1 MSMSNQLDYLESN
14 KSSSKLHT
22 PSVFRN
28 TVIPKR
34 SANASNMTSKEPD
47 HRVGIESNN
56 QDPAFESETIGSHA
70 PLAPVASEPQTKADK
85 SIQDEAIAAMLNR
98 GTDPKNI
105 PKYVQHH
112 IIAKETGNHRD
123 LDIISQIPSTELQE
137 RISNVGE

>member
-1 MSMSNQLDYLESN
+1 MSNQLG
-14 KSSSKLHT
+14 SSWPNQSSPNPHI
-22 PSVFRN
+22 PCSFGN
-28 TVIPKR
+28 MVIPNR
-34 SANASNMTSKEPD
+34 VYEASNTGSRGLG
-47 HRVGIESNN
+47 HGVGIESNN
-56 QDPAFESETIGSHA
+56 QDSAFEPETIGSHA
-70 PLAPVASEPQTKADK
+70 ALALVASELQGKTEI

-105 PKYVQHH
+105 PSYVQHH